1 MGSFYLEVSGFK
13 QHWQAAEK
21 HACVRLNW
29 RNNSPSASKH
39 LPDFVSDLNHSADIN
54 LSQLVE
60 QIRQWARELGFQE
73 IGITKA
79 QVPEQDQQHLQ
90 EWLKQGL
97 HGDLEYMERHKDL
110 RCAPETLHPG
120 VTRVI
125 SARMDYLPADTETVK
140 ILGEPE
146 KAYVSRYALGRD
158 YHKLIRKRLT
168 QLGKKIEDAVGE
180 HGYRAFVDSAP
191 VMERPL
197 AQQAG
202 LGWMG
207 KHTLIINREAGSFF
221 FLGELFTNLPLPV
234 DAPYEKNHCGRCQAC
249 MDVCPTGAIVE
260 PYKVDARKCI
270 SYLTIE
276 NSGPIPIELRHM
288 MGNRVFGCDDCQL
301 TCPWNR
307 FAKPTRESDFQPRH
321 HLDNSEL
328 AGLFMWTEAEF
339 LERTAGSPIRRAG
352 YECWLRNLAV
362 ALGNAPTTEKI
373 MNALQQRQDYP
384 SKLVQEHV
392 LWAIEQHHSRSDQ
405 PDS

>member
-1 MGSFYLEVSGFK
+1 MTSTSHVDPFK
-13 QHWQAAEK
+13 
-21 HACVRLNW
+21 L
-29 RNNSPSASKH
+29 
-39 LPDFVSDLNHSADIN
+39 ADD
-54 LSQLVE
+54 
-60 QIRQWARELGFQE
+60 IRQWARDLGFQA
-73 IGITKA
+73 IGITEAK
-79 QVPEQDQQHLQ
+79 VPDKDQQHFHD
-90 EWLKQGL
+90 WLEQGF
-97 HGDLEYMERHKDL
+97 HGDLHYMERHKDL
-110 RCAPETLHPG
+110 RCTPEALHPG
-120 VTRVI
+120 VIRVI

-168 QLGKKIEDAVGE
+168 LLGKKIEEAVGE

-234 DAPYEKNHCGRCQAC
+234 DEPYEKNHCGRCQAC
-249 MDVCPTGAIVE
+249 MDICPTGAIVE

-276 NSGPIPIELRHM
+276 SSASIPVELRSK

-328 AGLFMWTEAEF
+328 ADLFMWTEAEF

-352 YECWLRNLAV
+352 FECWLRNLAV
-362 ALGNAPTTEKI
+362 ALGNAPTTGKI
-373 MNALQQRQDYP
+373 MDALRHRQDYP
-384 SKLVQEHV
+384 SDLVQEHV
-392 LWAIEQHHSRSDQ
+392 LWAIEQHHSRSEA
-405 PDS
+405 